1 MEISDILVADP
12 RQRSEPRPRTD
23 VACRDMAFREVVEQH
38 KRPVYALAYDLT
50 GSHHDAEDL
59 SQEVFIKA
67 YRALPAFRG
76 DAQMY
81 SWLYRITVNTYLN
94 KRRKKA
100 LRFRQLWDD
109 FSYTASDDGIAR
121 PDQEVEASTMQQ
133 HVEAALQHLSPRER
147 SAFVLRHYQDYSIKE
162 VAAVMDVAEGTVKS
176 LLFRA
181 VKKLRTT
188 LDFYREDL
196 GLSS

>member
-1 MEISDILVADP
+1 MQPTPILVA
-12 RQRSEPRPRTD
+12 EPLERT
-23 VACRDMAFREVVEQH
+23 VPGTFREIVEQY
-38 KRPVYALAYDLT
+38 KRPLYALAYDLT

-67 YRALPAFRG
+67 YRAAEGFRG
-76 DAQMY
+76 EAQLY

-109 FSYTASDDGIAR
+109 FSQAPTDGTAPR
-121 PDQEVEASTMQQ
+121 PDQEAEADAVRR
-133 HVEAALQHLSPRER
+133 HVERALGRLSPRER
-147 SAFVLRHYQDYSIKE
+147 SAFVLRHYQDLSLKE

-181 VKKLRTT
+181 AQKLRTA
-188 LDFYREDL
+188 LAFYREDL
-196 GLSS
+196 GLPS

>member
-1 MEISDILVADP
+1 MEISDTLVADP
-12 RQRSEPRPRTD
+12 RQRSEPRPYPERAGGDMTF
-23 VACRDMAFREVVEQH
+23 RDIVEQH

-67 YRALPAFRG
+67 YRALPEFRG
-76 DAQMY
+76 EAQMY

-109 FSYTASDDGIAR
+109 FSHEASDGSTIR
-121 PDQEVEASTMQQ
+121 PDQEAEASTMRQ
-133 HVEAALQHLSPRER
+133 HVEAALAQLSPRER
-147 SAFVLRHYQDYSIKE
+147 SAFVLRHYQDQSIKE
-162 VAAVMDVAEGTVKS
+162 VAAAMDVAEGTVKS

-181 VKKLRTT
+181 IKKLRTT